1 MKSLIRYS
9 RLSFAL
15 MLGLTVG
22 GGAALAQ
29 ETQAIGQESIQPLAS
44 PSVVLE
50 ALRAPVLHA
59 NVCSGAVKPGFA
71 HCHAHIVLTRA
82 GQVLA
87 AAAPSGLAPADL
99 KSAYAI
105 TSTGSRATIAIVDAF
120 GYPNAER
127 DLGTY
132 RTQFGLPACTTAN
145 GCFAKV
151 NQNGV
156 QGNYP
161 TTDVGW
167 SQETALDLDMVS
179 AICPSCNILL
189 VEANDSSLQNL
200 AASVQT
206 AARFGAHAISNSYGG
221 GEAGTQTIEASYNL
235 NGIAVTASSGDG
247 GFGVEFPASSPHVTA
262 VGGTHLVRSSTTRG
276 WTETAWTGAGSGCST
291 VYAKPV
297 WQTDTGCR
305 RRTVA
310 DVSAIADP
318 NTGVAVFA
326 PVSAT
331 QSAWTVFG
339 GTSVAS
345 PIIAAVYGVN
355 GGAVNHGNDPYNH
368 TNALND
374 VTSGSNGNCG
384 GSYLC
389 TARVGYDGPTGLGT
403 PKGATAF

>member
-1 MKSLIRYS
+1 MKSLIRNTRVS
-9 RLSFAL
+9 VAL
-15 MLGLTVG
+15 LLGLTAG
-22 GGAALAQ
+22 TAALAQ
-29 ETQAIGQESIQPLAS
+29 ETDVIGQQNLQPLAS
-44 PSVVLE
+44 PSVVIE
-50 ALRAPVLHA
+50 ALRSPVLHKSA
-59 NVCSGAVKPGFA
+59 CDSAVKPGFA

-82 GQVLA
+82 GQMLA
-87 AAAPSGLAPADL
+87 AATPSGFGPTDL
-99 KSAYAI
+99 RNAYAI
-105 TSTGSRATIAIVDAF
+105 TNTGSRAIIAIVDAF

-132 RTQFGLPACTTAN
+132 RAQFGLPACTTAN
-145 GCFAKV
+145 GCFTKV

-161 TTDVGW
+161 KTDVGW

-179 AICPSCNILL
+179 AICSSCSILL
-189 VEANDSSLQNL
+189 VESNDSSLQNL
-200 AASVQT
+200 AT
-206 AARFGAHAISNSYGG
+206 AVRTATSFGAHAISNSYGG
-221 GEAGTQTIEASYNL
+221 GEAGTTGVEPAYNV
-235 NGIAVTASSGDG
+235 NGIAITASSGDG

-262 VGGTHLVRSSTTRG
+262 VGGTSLRRSTAARG

-310 DVSAIADP
+310 DVSAVADP

-339 GTSVAS
+339 GTSVSS
-345 PIIAAVYGVN
+345 PIIAAIYGVN
-355 GGAVNHGNDPYNH
+355 GAAVNHGNDPYNH

-374 VTSGSNGNCG
+374 VTSGSNGSCG
-384 GSYLC
+384 GTYLC
-389 TARVGYDGPTGLGT
+389 TARPGYDGPTGLGT
-403 PKGATAF
+403 PKGSTAF

>member
-1 MKSLIRYS
+1 MMKSLIRNS

-15 MLGLTVG
+15 VLGLTAG
-22 GGAALAQ
+22 GTVLAQ
-29 ETQAIGQESIQPLAS
+29 EAAVIGQEGLQPLAS
-44 PSVVLE
+44 ASVVAE
-50 ALRAPVLHA
+50 ALRTPVLHT
-59 NVCSGAVKPGFA
+59 NVCAAEVKPGFA

-82 GQVLA
+82 GQILA
-87 AAAPSGLAPADL
+87 AAAPAGLGPTDL
-99 KSAYAI
+99 RSAYAI
-105 TSTGSRATIAIVDAF
+105 TSSGSRATIAIVDAF

-132 RTQFGLPACTTAN
+132 RAQFGLPACTTAN

-156 QGNYP
+156 RGNYP
-161 TTDVGW
+161 ATDVGW

-189 VEANDSSLQNL
+189 VEANDPSLANL
-200 AASVQT
+200 GTAVRT
-206 AARFGAHAISNSYGG
+206 AANLGAHAISNSYGG
-221 GEAGTQTIEASYNL
+221 GEAGTQATEASYNF

-247 GFGVEFPASSPHVTA
+247 GFGVEFPAASPHVTA
-262 VGGTHLVRSSTTRG
+262 VGGTSLRRSATTRG
-276 WTETAWTGAGSGCST
+276 WTETAWSGAGSGCST

-310 DVSAIADP
+310 DVSAVADP

-331 QSAWTVFG
+331 QSAWAVFG
-339 GTSVAS
+339 GTSVSS
-345 PIIAAVYGVN
+345 PIIAAVYGLN
-355 GGAVNHGNDPYNH
+355 GTVVNHGNDPYNH

-374 VTSGSNGNCG
+374 VTSGSNGSCG

-389 TARVGYDGPTGLGT
+389 TARPGYDGPTGLGT
-403 PKGATAF
+403 PKGVTAF